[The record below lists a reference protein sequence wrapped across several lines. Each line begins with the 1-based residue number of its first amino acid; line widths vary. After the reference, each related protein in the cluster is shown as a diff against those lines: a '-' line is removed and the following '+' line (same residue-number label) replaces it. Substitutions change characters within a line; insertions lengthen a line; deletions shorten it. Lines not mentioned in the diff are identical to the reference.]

1 MNDKLSK
8 LIELY
13 NKILSERVIDSGFKL
28 IDVYNLTKGADGFSN
43 RKFHI
48 DLTHLH
54 PKTLEKI
61 KIN

>member
-1 MNDKLSK
+1 MS
-8 LIELY
+8 LIL
-13 NKILSERVIDSGFKL
+13 KINFSYSSIDCGFKL
-28 IDVYNLTKGADGFSN
+28 IDVYNLTKGVDGFSN